1 VSTHPLESFFW
12 PRSIGIL
19 GASPDTKRIRG
30 LLLSH
35 LRHTGWDGRIVPINP
50 SYQEIDGLRCY
61 PSIEAAGD
69 TLDMVV
75 IAIPAAAVNAAVED
89 CARNG
94 VRNVVIISSGFA
106 EEGAAA
112 ADQQAA
118 LAGVAR
124 RTGIRIAGPNCE
136 GYFNAI
142 SRASTTFSP
151 TVERSTGAEPTLV
164 SARRIAVA
172 AQSGGIGFSLF
183 NRGRAVGLGYSY
195 VISTGNE
202 VDLTIADFLEYMV
215 QDERTDAV
223 LLFLEAVRD
232 PARFI
237 AAAAE
242 AQRRGKPIIAIKVGR
257 SEAGQRAAA
266 SHTASLSGS
275 HTAYR
280 AIFQRY
286 GIIEADDPDEAI
298 AIAGVLLT
306 CPLPR
311 GRRVAVTTVSG
322 GGGAW
327 MSDVLTAN
335 GLLLPTL
342 SPALQEQIRAYIPA
356 YGSAQNPV
364 DTTAQGANTGPMQ
377 MQTLEL
383 LEQAEEIDT
392 IVMVS
397 SLSSETR
404 VSLDAAR
411 VKPIL
416 DRQAKPVIAWSYTL
430 PSQHGRNTV
439 AQCGIFLHSD
449 LRALGQ
455 ALGKIASF
463 AEGLRNPS
471 ERTPAATRAAALPAD
486 LPRVVTEHRVK
497 ALLAGYGLPP
507 SAERLAGSAAEAA
520 DAAEALGFPVV
531 LKIQSP
537 DIPHKTE
544 AGGVRLR
551 LADRAGV
558 EAAYGEIVAAA
569 RRYRPGAAIEGVLV
583 QRMAPMGHE
592 IVVGVVNDATF
603 GPVVMAGF
611 GGTTVELFGDVVH
624 RPAPVSEGD
633 ALVMLRSLKSARLLA
648 GFRGAAELDLAPLA
662 KLIACVSEAAMDHR
676 ERIEEM
682 EFNPVI
688 LHADGSGLT
697 VADALIMLRS
707 PLPLPPPARGG
718 GSAPSPLAGE
728 GRGKG

>member
-1 VSTHPLESFFW
+1 MSTHPLESFFW

-30 LLLSH
+30 LLLHH
-35 LRHTGWDGRIVPINP
+35 LRHTGWDGRVVPINP
-50 SYQEIDGLRCY
+50 SYQEIDGLRCH
-61 PSIEAAGD
+61 PSIEAAGG

-75 IAIPAAAVNAAVED
+75 IAIPAAAVNAAVDE
-89 CARNG
+89 CARNR
-94 VRNVVIISSGFA
+94 VKNVVIISSGFA
-106 EEGAAA
+106 EEGDVA
-112 ADQQAA
+112 ADQQVDLAA
-118 LAGVAR
+118 IAR

-151 TVERSTGAEPTLV
+151 TVERSAGAEPTLV
-164 SARRIAVA
+164 SSKRIAVA

-183 NRGRAVGLGYSY
+183 NRGKAVGLGYSY

-202 VDLTIADFLEYMV
+202 ADLTIADFLEYMV

-223 LLFLEAVRD
+223 MLFLEAVRD

-298 AIAGVLLT
+298 AIAGVLAT
-306 CPLPR
+306 CPLPK

-327 MSDVLTAN
+327 MADALTAN
-335 GLLLPTL
+335 GLLLPAL
-342 SPALQEQIRAYIPA
+342 SAGLQEKIRAYIPP
-356 YGSAQNPV
+356 YGSPQNPV

-383 LEQAEEIDT
+383 LEQADEIDA

-404 VSLDAAR
+404 VSMDAAR

-416 DRQAKPVIAWSYTL
+416 DRQRKPVTAWSYTL
-430 PSQHGRNTV
+430 PSRHGRDV
-439 AQCGIFLHSD
+439 IASCGIFLHSD

-455 ALGKIASF
+455 ALGKIADF
-463 AEGLRNPS
+463 AEGLRD
-471 ERTPAATRAAALPAD
+471 AAGPPPTRAPVQALPAD
-486 LPRVVTEHRVK
+486 LPRVLTEHRVK

-507 SAERLAGSAAEAA
+507 SAERLARGAAEAA
-520 DAAEALGFPVV
+520 DAAEALGFPVA

-544 AGGVRLR
+544 AGGVRLH
-551 LADRAGV
+551 LSDRTGV
-558 EAAYGEIVAAA
+558 EAAYDEIVAAA
-569 RRYRPGAAIEGVLV
+569 ARYRPGASIEGVLV
-583 QRMAPMGHE
+583 QRMAPKGHE
-592 IVVGVVNDATF
+592 IVVGVVHDATF
-603 GPVVMAGF
+603 GPIVMAGF
-611 GGTTVELFGDVVH
+611 GGTTVELFGDVAH
-624 RPAPVSEGD
+624 RAAPVSE
-633 ALVMLRSLKSARLLA
+633 AAAAAMLRQLKAGRLLD
-648 GFRGAAELDLAPLA
+648 GFRGAAKVDTAPLA
-662 KLIACVSEAAMDHR
+662 KLIARISEAAVDHR
-676 ERIEEM
+676 DRIAEM

-697 VADALIMLRS
+697 VADALMTLR
-707 PLPLPPPARGG
+707 
-718 GSAPSPLAGE
+718 E
-728 GRGKG
+728 

>member
-1 VSTHPLESFFW
+1 MSTHPLESFFW
-12 PRSIGIL
+12 PRSIAIL

-30 LLLSH
+30 TLLHH
-35 LRHTGWDGRIVPINP
+35 LRGTGWDGRIVPVNP

-61 PSIEAAGD
+61 PSLEAVGE

-94 VRNVVIISSGFA
+94 VKNVVIISSGFA
-106 EEGAAA
+106 EEGETASA
-112 ADQQAA
+112 QQAE
-118 LAGVAR
+118 LAAIAR
-124 RTGIRIAGPNCE
+124 RTGIRVAGPNCE

-151 TVERSTGAEPTLV
+151 TVERKEGEEPTLV
-164 SARRIAVA
+164 SAKRIAVA

-183 NRGRAVGLGYSY
+183 NRGKAVGLGYSY

-202 VDLTIADFLEYMV
+202 ADLTIADFLEYMV
-215 QDERTDAV
+215 QDDRTDV
-223 LLFLEAVRD
+223 VMLFLEAVRD
-232 PARFI
+232 PERFI

-280 AIFQRY
+280 AIFERY

-298 AIAGVLLT
+298 AIAGILAT
-306 CPLPR
+306 CPLPK
-311 GRRVAVTTVSG
+311 GKRVAVSTVSG

-335 GLLLPTL
+335 GLLMPTL
-342 SPALQEQIRAYIPA
+342 SPALQERIRTYIPA
-356 YGSAQNPV
+356 YGSPQNPI

-383 LEQAEEIDT
+383 LETADEIDM

-397 SLSSETR
+397 SMSSETR
-404 VSLDAAR
+404 ASLDPER
-411 VKPIL
+411 VRPIL
-416 DRQAKPVIAWSYTL
+416 ERGSKPVVAWSYTL
-430 PSQHGRNTV
+430 PSTFGRNHI
-439 AQCGIFLHSD
+439 AKCGMFLHSD
-449 LRALGQ
+449 LRACGQ
-455 ALGKIASF
+455 ALGKVATF
-463 AEGLRNPS
+463 AERLRHGTELVRKRHS
-471 ERTPAATRAAALPAD
+471 RAD
-486 LPRVVTEHRVK
+486 LPAGLPGILTEHRVK
-497 ALLAGYGLPP
+497 QVLAAYGLPKSSDILVR
-507 SAERLAGSAAEAA
+507 SAVEAGAAATT
-520 DAAEALGFPVV
+520 LGFPVAM
-531 LKIQSP
+531 KIQSP

-544 AGGVRLR
+544 ADGVRLN
-551 LADRAGV
+551 LTDANAV
-558 EAAYGEIVAAA
+558 QAAYREIAAA
-569 RRYRPGAAIEGVLV
+569 AERYRPGAAIEGVLV
-583 QRMAPMGHE
+583 QRMAPKGHE
-592 IVVGVVNDATF
+592 IVIGAMDDDTF
-603 GPVVMAGF
+603 GPVVMVGF

-624 RPAPVSEGD
+624 RPAPVSEQE
-633 ALVMLRSLKSARLLA
+633 AMQMVRSLRSARLLE
-648 GFRGAAELDLAPLA
+648 GFRGAPAVDIAPLA
-662 KLIACVSEAAMDHR
+662 ALIARISEAAIDHR
-676 ERIEEM
+676 GRVREM

-697 VADALIMLRS
+697 IADALMTL
-707 PLPLPPPARGG
+707 
-718 GSAPSPLAGE
+718 
-728 GRGKG
+728 KD